1 MRNARVRLAARIAAV
16 EAFREERDRQKLAVA
31 RHESTLAEA
40 ALTKAELAWRGI
52 EEERAVALAVHHDLA
67 RYMLWGD
74 LAAHA
79 CDVHAL
85 ASTKATYADDAAT
98 KASQRWADARVRA
111 DATQDRAERVERDD
125 ASAVDARIFADA
137 MDLWLSRARRP
148 A

>member
-31 RHESTLAEA
+31 RHESTMADA

-67 RYMLWGD
+67 RYVLWGD

-85 ASTKATYADDAAT
+85 ATTKAIHAEEMAA
-98 KASQRWADARVRA
+98 KAAQHWADARVRA
-111 DATQDRAERVERDD
+111 DATQDRAEHVEREDT
-125 ASAVDARIFADA
+125 AAVDARSFADA
-137 MDLWLSRARRP
+137 VDLWLSRARRP